1 MIVFLKEKED
11 HFGLYAIQGFED
23 SRNLYVNDNGNWL
36 SNYVPAYYRMQPFNF
51 ILDSK
56 TNDLLLC
63 FDENTNLV
71 GKNLKK
77 DQSHPMFD
85 KKEQPTDK
93 FLETIKFS
101 KKFHEST
108 KKTMEVTALLS
119 NLNLIEPWPIKL
131 KFENEEKKIEGIY
144 RINHKKLHDL
154 KSSDIL
160 SLFEKRGLELA
171 YCQIVSM
178 NNIVYIQQL
187 HSQNNN
193 NSGSVSKVK
202 SLRDQAVEKQKKEEI
217 DAVNDLVSD
226 LLSDD

>member
-1 MIVFLKEKED
+1 MTDPYGDNPALEFLDITFTLIFAKPMEPS
-11 HFGLYAIQGFED
+11 HVGIQTID
-23 SRNLYVNDNGNWL
+23 DTN
-36 SNYVPAYYRMQPFNF
+36 NY
-51 ILDSK
+51 
-56 TNDLLLC
+56 
-63 FDENTNLV
+63 
-71 GKNLKK
+71 
-77 DQSHPMFD
+77 
-85 KKEQPTDK
+85 
-93 FLETIKFS
+93 
-101 KKFHEST
+101 
-108 KKTMEVTALLS
+108 
-119 NLNLIEPWPIKL
+119 
-131 KFENEEKKIEGIY
+131 
-144 RINHKKLHDL
+144 DL